1 VTATTTAPIA
11 PGDAPSARPVSVARA
26 FRFEL
31 VKQLA
36 QWRVRLLILACLIG
50 PALAVILVS
59 QQVSLPSDTLFGRQM
74 HATGWAGALVV
85 LSFAGSW
92 FFPLLTSVVA
102 GDVFSAEDR
111 LGTWRHLLVAVRSP
125 RRIFVAKA
133 LASLTVLLV
142 CVPGLAVSGIVGGL
156 VVGSRPLTG
165 LDGHLLSPAD
175 AAGKLLLAWL
185 CALAPILAFA
195 AIGLLASVIFGRSP
209 IGLLLPAFGGL
220 GMQMASQVLPMPVA
234 VRLALP
240 SFAFLSWNGLFTSP
254 QILGPLLTGIA
265 VSLAWAV
272 TATAL
277 AYVLFMRRDFTSL
290 ANDGSMRRAITFGIL
305 PLLGVWALSA
315 GVVAAATGATG
326 SGIDAG
332 QLQRSLATSF
342 AHLYRLQSQEV
353 NHLNVTEAQLRT
365 TASCTKG
372 SDLVAQDGPGNDWRC
387 YVYWHLPGV
396 NDATG
401 QAVYQLDVNANGR
414 YVADGDGPNE
424 VNGYFVVHASYGD
437 APNPL
442 WQFDGLVD
450 LLASTSKGKP

>member
-1 VTATTTAPIA
+1 MTATIPLSEDSAP
-11 PGDAPSARPVSVARA
+11 DRVSVARGY
-26 FRFEL
+26 RFEL
-31 VKQLA
+31 VKQLV
-36 QWRVRLLILACLIG
+36 QWRIRVLVLLCWIG
-50 PALAVILVS
+50 PALTVIVVS
-59 QQVSLPSDTLFGRQM
+59 NQGTLPSDTLFGREM

-125 RRIFVAKA
+125 RRIFIGKA
-133 LASLTVLLV
+133 LASLTVLMV
-142 CVPGLAVSGIVGGL
+142 CLPGLAVSGIVGGL

-165 LDGHLLSPAD
+165 LDGHQLSPAD
-175 AAGKLLLAWL
+175 AAGKLLLAWV
-185 CALAPILAFA
+185 CVLAPILAFA

-220 GMQMASQVLPMPVA
+220 GMQLASQVLSMPVA

-254 QILGPLLTGIA
+254 PMLGPLLTGIA
-265 VSLAWAV
+265 VSLVWAV
-272 TATAL
+272 AATAL
-277 AYVLFMRRDFTSL
+277 AYVLFMRRDFTSA
-290 ANDGSMRRAITFGIL
+290 ANDGSIRRAITFGIL
-305 PLLGVWALSA
+305 PLLGVWVLSA

-326 SGIDAG
+326 SGIDASK
-332 QLQRSLATSF
+332 LQQSLATSF
-342 AHLYRLQSQEV
+342 AHLYRLQGQELY
-353 NHLNVTEAQLRT
+353 HMNVTEAQLRA
-365 TASCTKG
+365 TASCNKG
-372 SDLVAQDGPGNDWRC
+372 GGLVAQNGAGNDWRC
-387 YVYWHLPGV
+387 TVYWHFPGV
-396 NDATG
+396 NNATG
-401 QAVYQLDVNANGR
+401 AAVYQLDVNANGR

-424 VNGYFVVHASYGD
+424 VNGYFLMHVSYGD

-450 LLASTSKGKP
+450 LLSTTSKG

>member
-1 VTATTTAPIA
+1 MTATIA
-11 PGDAPSARPVSVARA
+11 PGSAGPASPAGSRPVPVGSCY
-26 FRFEL
+26 RFEL
-31 VKQLA
+31 VKLLS
-36 QWRVRLLILACLIG
+36 QWRIRLLIAACWIL
-50 PALAVILVS
+50 PAVGIYAIAHE
-59 QQVSLPSDTLFGRQM
+59 QTLPADTLYVRWL
-74 HATGWAGALVV
+74 HATGLAAPLAA
-85 LSFAGSW
+85 LSFAGNW
-92 FFPLLTSVVA
+92 LLPLVTSIIA
-102 GDVFSAEDR
+102 GDVFSSEDR

-125 RRIFVAKA
+125 RRIFMAKS
-133 LASLTVLLV
+133 LASLTVLLM

-185 CALAPILAFA
+185 CVLAPILAFA

-220 GMQMASQVLPMPVA
+220 GMQLASQVLPMPVP

-240 SFAFLSWNGLFTSP
+240 SFAFLSWNGVFTSP
-254 QILGPLLTGIA
+254 PMLGPMLTGIA

-290 ANDGSMRRAITFGIL
+290 PNDGSMRRAITFGIL
-305 PLLGVWALSA
+305 PLLGVWVLSA

-332 QLQRSLATSF
+332 KLQRSLATSF

-353 NHLNVTEAQLRT
+353 NHVNVTEAQLRT

-401 QAVYQLDVNANGR
+401 QAIYQLDVNANGR

-424 VNGYFVVHASYGD
+424 VNGYFVVHAPYGD

-450 LLASTSKGKP
+450 LLSTTSKG

>member
-1 VTATTTAPIA
+1 MTATIA
-11 PGDAPSARPVSVARA
+11 PSDAPAPHRVPVARGY
-26 FRFEL
+26 RFEL
-31 VKQLA
+31 VKLLA
-36 QWRVRLLILACLIG
+36 QWRIRLLILACWIG
-50 PALAVILVS
+50 PALAVIVVS
-59 QQVSLPSDTLFGRQM
+59 GSGNLPSDTLFGREM

-111 LGTWRHLLVAVRSP
+111 LGTWRHLLVAVRST

-133 LASLTVLLV
+133 LASFTVLLM
-142 CVPGLAVSGIVGGL
+142 CLPGLAISGVVGGL
-156 VVGSRPLTG
+156 VVGNRPLTG

-185 CALAPILAFA
+185 CVLAPILAFA

-209 IGLLLPAFGGL
+209 MGLLLPAFGGL
-220 GMQMASQVLPMPVA
+220 GMQLASQVLPMPAA
-234 VRLALP
+234 VRVALP
-240 SFAFLSWNGLFTSP
+240 SYAFLSWNGLFTSP
-254 QILGPLLTGIA
+254 PQLGSLLAGIA

-272 TATAL
+272 AAIAL

-305 PLLGVWALSA
+305 PLFGVWVLSA
-315 GVVAAATGATG
+315 GVVAAATGATS

-332 QLQRSLATSF
+332 KLQRSLAVSF
-342 AHLYRLQSQEV
+342 AHLYRAQNQELY
-353 NHLNVTEAQLRT
+353 HLNVTEAQLRT

-372 SDLVAQDGPGNDWRC
+372 QGLVAQVGSGNDWRC
-387 YVYWHLPGV
+387 SVNFHLPGV
-396 NDATG
+396 NNATG
-401 QAVYQLDVNANGR
+401 QAIYQLDVNANGR
-414 YVADGDGPNE
+414 YIADGDGPN
-424 VNGYFVVHASYGD
+424 VLNGYFVVHTQYGD

-450 LLASTSKGKP
+450 LLVTTSKG

>member
-1 VTATTTAPIA
+1 MTATIIPSEAPA
-11 PGDAPSARPVSVARA
+11 AARVSVARGY
-26 FRFEL
+26 RFEL
-31 VKQLA
+31 VKLLA
-36 QWRVRLLILACLIG
+36 QWRVRVLILACWIG
-50 PALAVILVS
+50 PGLAVIAVS
-59 QQVSLPSDTLFGRQM
+59 GQGTLPSDTLFGREM

-85 LSFAGSW
+85 LTFAGSW

-133 LASLTVLLV
+133 LASLTVLLM
-142 CVPGLAVSGIVGGL
+142 CLPGLAVSGIVGGL

-185 CALAPILAFA
+185 CVLAPILAFA

-220 GMQMASQVLPMPVA
+220 GMQLASQVLPMPVA
-234 VRLALP
+234 VRLTLP

-254 QILGPLLTGIA
+254 PMLGPMLTGIA

-305 PLLGVWALSA
+305 PLLGVWVLSA
-315 GVVAAATGATG
+315 GVLAAATGATG
-326 SGIDAG
+326 SGIGANK
-332 QLQRSLATSF
+332 LQRSLATSF
-342 AHLYRLQSQEV
+342 AHLYRLQSQELY
-353 NHLNVTEAQLRT
+353 HMNVTEAQLRA

-372 SDLVAQDGPGNDWRC
+372 AGLVAQEGPGNDWRC
-387 YVYWHLPGV
+387 TVYWHLPGAGA
-396 NDATG
+396 ATG
-401 QAVYQLDVNANGR
+401 AAIYQLDVNPNGR
-414 YVADGDGPNE
+414 YVADGDGPQE
-424 VNGYFVVHASYGD
+424 VNGYFILHASYGD

-442 WQFDGLVD
+442 WQFDGLID
-450 LLASTSKGKP
+450 LLAPTSKG

>member
-1 VTATTTAPIA
+1 MTVTIA
-11 PGDAPSARPVSVARA
+11 PGDARAPHRVPVARGY
-26 FRFEL
+26 RFEL
-31 VKQLA
+31 VKLLA
-36 QWRVRLLILACLIG
+36 QWRLRLLILACWIG
-50 PALAVILVS
+50 PALAVIVVS
-59 QQVSLPSDTLFGRQM
+59 GQSTLPSDTLFGREM
-74 HATGWAGALVV
+74 RATGWAGALVV

-111 LGTWRHLLVAVRSP
+111 LGTWSHLLVAVRST
-125 RRIFVAKA
+125 RRIFIAKA
-133 LASLTVLLV
+133 LASFTVLLV

-185 CALAPILAFA
+185 CVLAPILAFA
-195 AIGLLASVIFGRSP
+195 AIGLLASIIFGRSP

-220 GMQMASQVLPMPVA
+220 GMQLASQVLAMPVA

-254 QILGPLLTGIA
+254 PMLGPMLTGIA

-277 AYVLFMRRDFTSL
+277 AYALFMRRDFTSL
-290 ANDGSMRRAITFGIL
+290 ENDGSMRRAITFGIL
-305 PLLGVWALSA
+305 PLLGVWVLSA

-326 SGIDAG
+326 SGIDASK
-332 QLQRSLATSF
+332 LQRSLATSF
-342 AHLYRLQSQEV
+342 AHLYRVQSQEV

-365 TASCTKG
+365 RASCTKG
-372 SDLVAQDGPGNDWRC
+372 AGLVAQAGPGNGWRC

-401 QAVYQLDVNANGR
+401 QAIYQLDVNANGR
-414 YVADGDGPNE
+414 YIADGDGPNE
-424 VNGYFVVHASYGD
+424 VNGYFVVHAPYGE

-450 LLASTSKGKP
+450 LLSTTSKG

>member
-1 VTATTTAPIA
+1 
-11 PGDAPSARPVSVARA
+11 
-26 FRFEL
+26 
-31 VKQLA
+31 
-36 QWRVRLLILACLIG
+36 
-50 PALAVILVS
+50 
-59 QQVSLPSDTLFGRQM
+59 
-74 HATGWAGALVV
+74 VV

-133 LASLTVLLV
+133 LASFAVLLM
-142 CVPGLAVSGIVGGL
+142 CLPGLAVSGIVGGL

-175 AAGKLLLAWL
+175 VAGKLLLAWL

-220 GMQMASQVLPMPVA
+220 GMQLASQVLPMPVA

-240 SFAFLSWNGLFTSP
+240 SFAFGSWNGLFTSP
-254 QILGPLLTGIA
+254 QQLGSLVTGIA

-290 ANDGSMRRAITFGIL
+290 ANDGSMRRAIAFGIL

-332 QLQRSLATSF
+332 KLQRSLATSF
-342 AHLYRLQSQEV
+342 AHLYRAQSQEV

-372 SDLVAQDGPGNDWRC
+372 SDLVAQGGPGNDWRC

-401 QAVYQLDVNANGR
+401 QAIYQLDVDANGR

-424 VNGYFVVHASYGD
+424 VNGYFVVHAPYGD

-450 LLASTSKGKP
+450 LLASTSKG